1 MPRIDA
7 LGPDEGERLR
17 RLRLAALQADPD
29 SFYRTFAEEVDQ
41 PLSFW
46 DAWLA
51 RDGACVV
58 VAVLDGRDVGLGGL
72 VPGRQAPDE
81 LAVVTFW
88 VDQAARGAGWVAPCS
103 PTSSCVRVRSAP
115 RRSPSRSPTPTW
127 PP

>member
-1 MPRIDA
+1 MTRIDA

-58 VAVLDGRDVGLGGL
+58 VAVLDGRDVGLG
-72 VPGRQAPDE
+72 A
-81 LAVVTFW
+81 
-88 VDQAARGAGWVAPCS
+88 C
-103 PTSSCVRVRSAP
+103 RSAP